1 VALEEEFVD
10 QADGTCIEQ
19 PWDQMELCTLH
30 IHLHHHIVLLRYRLL
45 QPLGKIKRWD
55 TPDLTRYVVPS
66 CRADAAHAMAIGL
79 GLILLSRVTIDL
91 EIERLILDPGCIWKQ
106 GDTLLGGILGVE
118 RGVGLNGVHLEGVVL
133 LRVVLAEPAADTGA
147 IAAGADINIQVAAL
161 EADIGERR
169 EVLDV
174 VDVSLERDPWL
185 ERLLLDEWLGV
196 CEEVALVIPN

>member
-1 VALEEEFVD
+1 
-10 QADGTCIEQ
+10 
-19 PWDQMELCTLH
+19 M
-30 IHLHHHIVLLRYRLL
+30 
-45 QPLGKIKRWD
+45 
-55 TPDLTRYVVPS
+55 
-66 CRADAAHAMAIGL
+66 
-79 GLILLSRVTIDL
+79 
-91 EIERLILDPGCIWKQ
+91 
-106 GDTLLGGILGVE
+106 E

-185 ERLLLDEWLGV
+185 EGLLLDEWLGV
-196 CEEVALVIPN
+196 REEVELVTPNPNRAVVR